1 MKFTKMTLHLM
12 MEAIIDQYF
21 EDDNTSGL
29 WEVIEDVKGMYRE
42 EIDALEG

>member
-21 EDDNTSGL
+21 ADNNTSGL
-29 WEVIEDVKGMYRE
+29 WEVIEYVKGIYEE
-42 EIDALEG
+42 EINTLEG